1 MIFVLLSCAGIVPV
15 WESHWNKRYERN
27 RLVPPGPDRRPI
39 SILPTLL
46 RTFGAAWAGAAA
58 VELCYALLQFASPQL
73 VDLIISEWRF
83 LDLNYIIL

>member
-1 MIFVLLSCAGIVPV
+1 MMSVLLSCAGIVPV
-15 WESHWNKRYERN
+15 WESHWNRRYERN

-73 VDLIISEWRF
+73 VDLIISELRKDF
-83 LDLNYIIL
+83 GSAK